1 MTVREGLR
9 FFAQLHGV
17 RGPQLD
23 RDIEKWIEK
32 VALGEHA
39 AKRVDELSK
48 GNAQKVQFLV
58 SLLHRP
64 PLLVL
69 DEPFA
74 GLDPVNVRILKEA
87 VRELADEGTAVL
99 FSSHRMEHVEELCD
113 QVCLIDG
120 GRRSCR
126 APSLK
131 CGKRPAYTSCAW
143 RTSTCRPWGG

>member
-99 FSSHRMEHVEELCD
+99 FSSHRTEHVEELYD

-120 GRRSCR
+120 GRLVLQGTVTEVREATGVHLLR
-126 APSLK
+126 LEDV
-131 CGKRPAYTSCAW
+131 
-143 RTSTCRPWGG
+143 